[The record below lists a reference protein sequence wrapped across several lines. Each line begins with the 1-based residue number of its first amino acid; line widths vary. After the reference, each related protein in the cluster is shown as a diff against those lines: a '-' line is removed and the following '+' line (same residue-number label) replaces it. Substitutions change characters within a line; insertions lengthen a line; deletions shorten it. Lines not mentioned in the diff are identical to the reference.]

1 MEAPSGEMSWAL
13 FLEYIEG
20 PTLMDEMD
28 EMKFKTGGFND
39 KMFAEIEK
47 IVS

>member
-20 PTLMDEMD
+20 PTLMDEM
-28 EMKFKTGGFND
+28 KFKTGGFND